1 MNAQLMAKPIGPAG
15 VARQVVGDPSAER
28 RQALSPRA
36 CVAAAPN
43 VCRDVESVGEFGA
56 IRF

>member
-1 MNAQLMAKPIGPAG
+1 MAKPIGPAG

-28 RQALSPRA
+28 RQVPSPRA
-36 CVAAAPN
+36 RLAAARN
-43 VCRDVESVGEFGA
+43 VCGDVEGVGEFGA